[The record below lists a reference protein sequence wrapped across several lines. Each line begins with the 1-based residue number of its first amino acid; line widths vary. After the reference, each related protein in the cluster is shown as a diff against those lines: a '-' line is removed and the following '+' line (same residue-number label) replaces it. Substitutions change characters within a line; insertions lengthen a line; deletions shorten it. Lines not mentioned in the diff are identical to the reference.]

1 MRKSEGFTTFNLS
14 SKTSHHDGLKGLKK
28 VVKPTNEIVLNNST
42 IKYIS
47 NSDPIEVVPS
57 EIIFK
62 DILTNQT
69 YEITVYIRNLT
80 KTSRRI
86 RVYQP

>member
-1 MRKSEGFTTFNLS
+1 LS
-14 SKTSHHDGLKGLKK
+14 SKTSNHDGLKGLKK
-28 VVKPTNEIVLNNST
+28 VVKPIDEIVLNNST

-86 RVYQP
+86 RVYQPQTAKFRADYDM